1 MAVVYNRQSIVT
13 DGLVLCLDAGNTKSY
28 SGSGTAWTDLCG
40 KGNNGT
46 LTNGPT
52 YSSTNGGS
60 LVFDGS
66 NDYVAIAHNA
76 SSMDFSLAQ
85 TICIWM
91 KPDTGSNSARRNP
104 YNQAYGGP
112 GTLTHERNQTINYY
126 FGTNGGNS
134 SPYVGRNSGFT
145 VAPLELAFIAVTRNQ
160 TENVCRWYK
169 NGNLITSANAGGYAT
184 TANGTSPIWIG
195 SGYAGRWLGNIYS
208 TAVYNRALSAAEV
221 AQNFNALRGRFGI

>member
-1 MAVVYNRQSIVT
+1 MAVYGGPEVVT
-13 DGLVLCLDAGNTKSY
+13 DGLVLSLDASNSRSY
-28 SGSGTAWTDLCG
+28 SGDTTWRDVSG

-91 KPDTGSNSARRNP
+91 KPNTGSNSARRNP

-112 GTLTHERNQTINYY
+112 GTLTHEPNQTINYY

-134 SPYVGRNSGFT
+134 TPYVGRNSGFT

-195 SGYAGRWLGNIYS
+195 SGYVGGGFVGNIYS
-208 TAVYNRALSAAEV
+208 TVVYNRALSAAEV
-221 AQNFNALRGRFGI
+221 AQNYAALRGRFGL